1 MKQLLII
8 IIILYRYTT
17 IAQSPFLIEEEFNSG
32 TAPSGWTFTS
42 ISSNSTQNL
51 CGKSP
56 NSLKFDA
63 TNDQI
68 ISPSFSN
75 GDQITFLMICTN
87 TADATDNMKVE
98 VFNGSSWSTAANLK
112 PHTTAV
118 IYCINI
124 STSITKARL
133 TYTKS
138 SAGNVYVDD
147 FTVRAYNSC
156 TSSSNQPYV
165 TSINVDACSSG
176 CEGRDEFFTFKNG
189 NSILNISDIEI
200 SYPNAGSSTSTWCGN
215 STSPCDKYITTNASE
230 VSALNTLA
238 GCNIFSSSTSIPEN
252 ADIILFNGNAQD
264 SRTNFSGLCA
274 SGKTYY
280 AVFANNTNTS
290 SSDGCN
296 GRFGNSNTGC
306 SDCYRGLFIRNRSN
320 GCIDTVSYNQAL
332 IANKDGAMAIYNVHN
347 IATYPGTSL
356 TNCNFSLLPLQLLTF
371 YGFSNENHI
380 SLNWEVIDD
389 NEVMHYE
396 VERSTDGIYY
406 NSIGKIQANQKKQ
419 KSKYVYNDIEPESSF
434 YYQLK
439 IVYLNGEV
447 VYSES
452 IYILKNEEKQI
463 DIIQTDEDLVIINHN
478 TKYEG
483 YITLINMMGEELF
496 SSEVKTEPVS
506 IHKKEL
512 NHQILSL
519 IVYQN
524 GKYYTKKIVI
534 SF

>member
-1 MKQLLII
+1 MKQILFII
-8 IIILYRYTT
+8 SIFYRCMT
-17 IAQSPFLIEEEFNSG
+17 IAQSPFLIEEEFDSG

-87 TADATDNMKVE
+87 TADASDNMKLE
-98 VFNGSSWSTAANLK
+98 VYNGSSWNTAANLK

-118 IYCINI
+118 VYCINI
-124 STSITKARL
+124 STSVTKARL

-156 TSSSNQPYV
+156 TSSSNQPYI

-176 CEGRDEFFTFKNG
+176 CEGRDEFFTFRNG
-189 NSILNISDIEI
+189 NSTLNISDIEI

-215 STSPCDKYITTNASE
+215 STTPCDKYITTNSSE
-230 VSALNTLA
+230 VSSLNTLA
-238 GCNIFSSSTSIPEN
+238 GCNIFSSSTSIPAN
-252 ADIILFNGNAQD
+252 ADVILFNGNAQD
-264 SRTNFSGLCA
+264 TRTNFSGLCA

-320 GCIDTVSYNQAL
+320 GCIDSVSYSQKL
-332 IANKDGAMAIYNVHN
+332 IANKDGAMAIYNVPN

-371 YGFSNENHI
+371 YSISNQENI
-380 SLNWEVIDD
+380 SLHWEVIDD
-389 NEVMHYE
+389 QDVKYYE
-396 VERSTDGIYY
+396 IEKSNDGIYY
-406 NSIGKIQANQKKQ
+406 NSIEKIQANQKKQ
-419 KSKYVYNDIEPESSF
+419 KSVYVYHDIEPESSS
-434 YYQLK
+434 YYKLK
-439 IVYLNGEV
+439 IVYISGEEE
-447 VYSES
+447 YSEA
-452 IYILKNEEKQI
+452 IYVIRNDEKQVK
-463 DIIQTDEDLVIINHN
+463 IIQTDEDIIIVNDN
-478 TKYEG
+478 EKDQSRL
-483 YITLINMMGEELF
+483 TLINMMGEQLF
-496 SSEVKTEPVS
+496 SSDIKNES
-506 IHKKEL
+506 ISIRKKDFSG
-512 NHQILSL
+512 QILNL

-524 GKYYTKKIVI
+524 GKYYTRKITI
-534 SF
+534 L